1 MNNLDK
7 IRELVKELPAR
18 EKTLQEKVEYID
30 ILKELFIKSPQAMA
44 IMEGDWKYLLVNE
57 LFATIYGCGCPEKMK
72 GKKLIEILSR
82 TPETPLDEINYI
94 LNKKGVWE
102 GVITLPNKEKGTFIS
117 KISLKKLSD
126 NNMVVCTCTQI

>member
-1 MNNLDK
+1 M
-7 IRELVKELPAR
+7 
-18 EKTLQEKVEYID
+18 
-30 ILKELFIKSPQAMA
+30 
-44 IMEGDWKYLLVNE
+44 
-57 LFATIYGCGCPEKMK
+57 
-72 GKKLIEILSR
+72 LSR